1 MIQQFMDIFHP
12 AWEGL
17 LDFVLEYLSDIGIL
31 APIVAIPI
39 VFAIFAGAI
48 WLLRIVHKIEV
59 LNVGTDLLLW
69 PTIIAAVAFIIIG
82 ACHPEGIWE
91 IGAVALFAV
100 AFIVAMIYSYR
111 HVFGLEMRLWGK
123 LLLMLDAAAFVFLTF
138 LLSIAA
144 ISAGIVLLMILLAV
158 WVLLYII
165 NAKANPRRARLSN
178 GTVVTE
184 YEAGRWSGNDGH
196 TYSDNDGGTFTQ
208 QD

>member
-82 ACHPEGIWE
+82 ACHPEESG
-91 IGAVALFAV
+91 
-100 AFIVAMIYSYR
+100 
-111 HVFGLEMRLWGK
+111 RLVPSPCLQWP
-123 LLLMLDAAAFVFLTF
+123 
-138 LLSIAA
+138 LLS
-144 ISAGIVLLMILLAV
+144 
-158 WVLLYII
+158 
-165 NAKANPRRARLSN
+165 R
-178 GTVVTE
+178 
-184 YEAGRWSGNDGH
+184 
-196 TYSDNDGGTFTQ
+196 
-208 QD
+208 